1 MVTYALWAKMISMT
15 DTHICFS
22 GLKKYCDCRF
32 YEKENIMRR
41 RSNEGGKWGMGKR
54 AIKKNEVICC

>member
-41 RSNEGGKWGMGKR
+41 RSNEGGK
-54 AIKKNEVICC
+54 